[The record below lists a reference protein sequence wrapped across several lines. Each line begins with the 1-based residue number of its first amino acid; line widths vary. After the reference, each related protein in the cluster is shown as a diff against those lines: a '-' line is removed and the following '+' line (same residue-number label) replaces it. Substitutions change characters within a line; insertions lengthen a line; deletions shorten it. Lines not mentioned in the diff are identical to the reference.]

1 MKFIF
6 NPIQGGGRGNRSPT
20 SFPSL
25 TTTNVGIS
33 PQNLSSFSPN
43 LFASLVEMI
52 ELPNFCHMTACR
64 MYFESSNKILL
75 VKSRYDVTNW
85 HKDSQRPFYFPLSGK
100 VKVSMKYIVVLFI
113 GHFNAVKFI
122 KFRENI

>member
-1 MKFIF
+1 M
-6 NPIQGGGRGNRSPT
+6 PT
-20 SFPSL
+20 S
-25 TTTNVGIS
+25 
-33 PQNLSSFSPN
+33 
-43 LFASLVEMI
+43 
-52 ELPNFCHMTACR
+52 R
-64 MYFESSNKILL
+64 MYFKSSDKILL
-75 VKSRYDVTNW
+75 VTSRYDVTNW